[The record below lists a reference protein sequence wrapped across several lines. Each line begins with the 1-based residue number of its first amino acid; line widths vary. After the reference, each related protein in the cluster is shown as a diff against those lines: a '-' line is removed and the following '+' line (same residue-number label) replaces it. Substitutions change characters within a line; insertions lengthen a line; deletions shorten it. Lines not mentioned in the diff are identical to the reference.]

1 VSPVLFRHRRLI
13 LLVAALLTAGL
24 AAVAAGAMNTFVL
37 SRWEAPGSESVQ
49 VQELLKRDHDTGN
62 ANLVLLVGGAV
73 DDPVTAAAA
82 NAVAAELRS
91 EPAVSDVWS
100 YWSRA
105 GDPTMRSADGRH
117 AVILAHVS
125 GDATSARLLIR
136 ERILPAYTRDTGVIR
151 VSVGGAEAVSSQVS
165 QQATRD
171 FLRAEILILP
181 VMVVLLVWLYRR
193 VRLALL
199 TLGIGLFAV
208 LGTLAGLRLLTGF
221 TEVATFAAN
230 ITLVMGIGLGIDY
243 SLFVI
248 ARFREELTAG
258 APVPAAISTTV
269 RTAGR
274 TVVFSGLT
282 VAASLSALLLFPFAF
297 LRSFAYAGILV
308 VALAVLGALT
318 ILPAA
323 LAVLGPRALRR
334 NRRPARA
341 GGLRSRVG
349 RRDRSPTQE
358 DDLTSRVGRRERSS
372 AQGDGLRSR
381 VGRRDRSLA
390 QEDSFRSRVGR
401 RGRGP
406 AQQGGFWVRV
416 GGSVMRRP
424 VLFTA
429 FGLLVTG
436 VLAAPALGMRIGLPD
451 DRVLPPSAST
461 RQTYDVMR
469 SVLPN
474 EPQDALHIVTTSTD
488 VAGYAAEV
496 SRVPGIAQVNS
507 AAGVFTGGVR
517 VGPPPFT
524 GSRLEAVPTREIL
537 SGTETP
543 ALVAAVRAVPP
554 PPGGALVGGY
564 PAELTDFRAMLTDR
578 IPLVAAVLL
587 AISFAVLFAMSR
599 SLLIPVKATI
609 LNLLSLAVMFG
620 VLVTVFQNGLFADV
634 LGFTPIGTLDPAF
647 PILMFCVAY
656 GLSMDYEVFLLSRI
670 KERYEATGDNT
681 RAVLEG
687 LQRSA
692 PLVTAAATILAVS
705 FALYA
710 TGEVM
715 YLQMVGVGTA
725 VAILVDATIIRAIL
739 VPALMR
745 LAGRAN
751 WWPARPATP
760 QTDPPPP
767 TATAATAAESP
778 PQLPSGASMPLL
790 PGGGNAP

>member
-13 LLVAALLTAGL
+13 LLAAALLALGL
-24 AAVAAGAMNTFVL
+24 AAVAAGAMSVLVL
-37 SRWEAPGSESVQ
+37 SRWEAPGSESVR
-49 VQELLKRDHDTGN
+49 VQELLERDHGTGN
-62 ANLVLLVGGAV
+62 ANLVLLVSGV
-73 DDPVTAAAA
+73 IDDPSVAAAA
-82 NAVAAELRS
+82 NAVATELRA
-91 EPAVSDVWS
+91 EEAVLDVWS
-100 YWSRA
+100 YWSRG
-105 GDPTMRSADGRH
+105 GDPTMRDADGRH
-117 AVILAHVS
+117 ALILAHVT
-125 GDATSARLLIR
+125 GDATSARLHIR
-136 ERILPAYTRDTGVIR
+136 ERILPAYTRDTGLIR
-151 VSVGGAEAVSSQVS
+151 VDVGGAEAVSSQVS

-171 FLRAEILILP
+171 FLRAELLIVP
-181 VMVVLLVWLYRR
+181 VMIVLLIALYRR

-199 TLGIGLFAV
+199 TLGVGLFAV
-208 LGTLAGLRLLTGF
+208 IGTLAGLRLLAGV

-248 ARFREELTAG
+248 ARFREELTTG
-258 APVPAAISTTV
+258 APVPAAISDTV

-308 VALAVLGALT
+308 VTLAVLGALT

-323 LAVLGPRALRR
+323 LAILGPRALRR
-334 NRRPARA
+334 RP
-341 GGLRSRVG
+341 
-349 RRDRSPTQE
+349 PPP
-358 DDLTSRVGRRERSS
+358 RE
-372 AQGDGLRSR
+372 DGLWSR
-381 VGRRDRSLA
+381 LGA
-390 QEDSFRSRVGR
+390 H
-401 RGRGP
+401 
-406 AQQGGFWVRV
+406 
-416 GGSVMRRP
+416 VMRRP
-424 VLFTA
+424 ILFTA
-429 FGLLVTG
+429 FGLLIVG
-436 VLAAPALGMRIGLPD
+436 VLAAPALGLRLGLPD
-451 DRVLPPSAST
+451 DRVLPPTAST

-469 SVLPN
+469 DVLPT
-474 EPQDALHIVTTSTD
+474 EPQDALHIITTAADSG
-488 VAGYAAEV
+488 GYAAAI

-507 AAGVFTGGVR
+507 AAGVFVAGTRTGPAPIGLTETR
-517 VGPPPFT
+517 TAPAPAPT
-524 GSRLEAVPTREIL
+524 GSTGTRLEAVPTREAL
-537 SGTETP
+537 SGTDTP

-554 PPGGALVGGY
+554 PPGGTVQVGGY

-620 VLVTVFQNGLFADV
+620 VLVTVFQNGFLADV

-647 PILMFCVAY
+647 PILMFCVTY

-670 KERYEATGDNT
+670 KERYDATGDNT
-681 RAVLEG
+681 RAVLDG

-710 TGEVM
+710 TGDVM

-725 VAILVDATIIRAIL
+725 VAILVDATVIRAIL

-745 LAGRAN
+745 LAGPAN
-751 WWPARPATP
+751 WWPSAAHPVRAGSKRPP
-760 QTDPPPP
+760 VR
-767 TATAATAAESP
+767 AASR
-778 PQLPSGASMPLL
+778 
-790 PGGGNAP
+790 

>member
-1 VSPVLFRHRRLI
+1 MLFRHRRLI
-13 LLVAALLTAGL
+13 LLVTALLTLAL
-24 AAVAAGAMNTFVL
+24 AAVAAGAMNVLVL
-37 SRWEAPGSESVQ
+37 SRWEAPGSESVR
-49 VQELLKRDHDTGN
+49 VQQLLERDHGTGN
-62 ANLVLLVGGAV
+62 ANLVLLVSGVIDDSAV
-73 DDPVTAAAA
+73 AAAA
-82 NAVAAELRS
+82 QSVAAELRG
-91 EPAVSDVWS
+91 EDAVLDVWS
-100 YWSRA
+100 YWSRG
-105 GDPTMRSADGRH
+105 GDPTMRDADGRH
-117 AVILAHVS
+117 ALILAHVT
-125 GDATSARLLIR
+125 GDATSARLHIR
-136 ERILPAYTRDTGVIR
+136 ERILPAYTRDTGLLRID
-151 VSVGGAEAVSSQVS
+151 VGGAEAVSSQVS

-171 FLRAEILILP
+171 FLRAELLIVP
-181 VMVVLLVWLYRR
+181 VMIVLLVVLYRR
-193 VRLALL
+193 LRLALL
-199 TLGIGLFAV
+199 TLGVGLFAV
-208 LGTLAGLRLLTGF
+208 IGTLAGLRVLAGF

-258 APVPAAISTTV
+258 APVPAAITTTV

-308 VALAVLGALT
+308 VVLAVLGALT

-334 NRRPARA
+334 RPPPPADDGIWGRL
-341 GGLRSRVG
+341 GGH
-349 RRDRSPTQE
+349 
-358 DDLTSRVGRRERSS
+358 
-372 AQGDGLRSR
+372 
-381 VGRRDRSLA
+381 
-390 QEDSFRSRVGR
+390 
-401 RGRGP
+401 
-406 AQQGGFWVRV
+406 
-416 GGSVMRRP
+416 VMRRP

-429 FGLLVTG
+429 LGLLIVG
-436 VLAAPALGMRIGLPD
+436 VLAAPALGLRLGLPD
-451 DRVLPPSAST
+451 DRVLPPTAST

-469 SVLPN
+469 DVLPT
-474 EPQDALHIVTTSTD
+474 EPQDALHIVSTSAD
-488 VAGYAAEV
+488 VGGYAAEV
-496 SRVPGIAQVNS
+496 SRVPGIARVNS
-507 AAGVFTGGVR
+507 AAGVFTAGIR
-517 VGPPPFT
+517 TGPGPTGIT
-524 GSRLEAVPTREIL
+524 GSRLEAVPTREVL
-537 SGTETP
+537 SGTGTP

-554 PPGGALVGGY
+554 PPGGTVQVGGY

-587 AISFAVLFAMSR
+587 AISFAVLFAMSG

-620 VLVTVFQNGLFADV
+620 VLVTVFQDGFLAGV

-670 KERYEATGDNT
+670 KERYDATGDNT

-687 LQRSA
+687 LQRGA

-710 TGEVM
+710 TGDVM

-725 VAILVDATIIRAIL
+725 VAILVDATVIRAIL

-751 WWPARPATP
+751 WWPATVPRPAPRSSTV
-760 QTDPPPP
+760 D
-767 TATAATAAESP
+767 
-778 PQLPSGASMPLL
+778 L
-790 PGGGNAP
+790 PGGQPGLPDGQPGLPDGQPA

>member
-13 LLVAALLTAGL
+13 LLVAALLAAGL

-49 VQELLKRDHDTGN
+49 VQELLQRDHGTGN
-62 ANLVLLVGGAV
+62 ANLVLLVGGLV
-73 DDPVTAAAA
+73 DDPETAAAA
-82 NAVAAELRS
+82 NALAAELRA
-91 EPAVSDVWS
+91 EPAVRDVWS
-100 YWSRA
+100 YWSRG
-105 GDPTMRSADGRH
+105 GDPTMRSPDGRH

-136 ERILPAYTRDTGVIR
+136 ERILPAYTRDAGVIR

-165 QQATRD
+165 QQATTD

-208 LGTLAGLRLLTGF
+208 VGTLAGLRLLTGF

-318 ILPAA
+318 ILPAV

-334 NRRPARA
+334 DRNPSRA
-341 GGLRSRVG
+341 GR
-349 RRDRSPTQE
+349 
-358 DDLTSRVGRRERSS
+358 
-372 AQGDGLRSR
+372 
-381 VGRRDRSLA
+381 
-390 QEDSFRSRVGR
+390 FRSRAR
-401 RGRGP
+401 RRARPP
-406 AQQGGFWVRV
+406 AEAGGFWART
-416 GGSVMRRP
+416 GTAVMRRP

-474 EPQDALHIVTTSTD
+474 EPQDALHLVTTTTD

-496 SRVPGIAQVNS
+496 SRIPGIAQVNS

-599 SLLIPVKATI
+599 SLLIPVKATL

-620 VLVTVFQNGLFADV
+620 VLVTVFQNGLFAGV

-739 VPALMR
+739 VPALMK

-751 WWPARPATP
+751 WWPSRRATP
-760 QTDPPPP
+760 SAAPPHPG
-767 TATAATAAESP
+767 TGATSQLPVSRSTP
-778 PQLPSGASMPLL
+778 LPSGGGERAAASRRCEWPAFRRRERAVAA
-790 PGGGNAP
+790 GRREDTADS

>member
-1 VSPVLFRHRRLI
+1 MI
-13 LLVAALLTAGL
+13 LLLTGLLTVVLG
-24 AAVAAGAMNTFVL
+24 AVAAGAMNAMVL

-49 VQELLKRDHDTGN
+49 VQELLARDHGTGN
-62 ANLVLLVGGAV
+62 ANLVLLVSGAI
-73 DDPVTAAAA
+73 DDPATAAAA
-82 NAVAAELRS
+82 TAVATELRG
-91 EPAVSDVWS
+91 EQAVGDVWS
-100 YWSRA
+100 YWSRG
-105 GDPTMRSADGRH
+105 GDPTMRSSDGRH
-117 AVILAHVS
+117 AVILAHVT

-136 ERILPAYTRDTGVIR
+136 ERILPTYTRDDGVLR
-151 VSVGGAEAVSSQVS
+151 VDVGGAEAVSSQVS

-171 FLRAEILILP
+171 FLRAELLILP
-181 VMVVLLVWLYRR
+181 VMTILLVWLYRR

-199 TLGIGLFAV
+199 TLAIGLFAV
-208 LGTLAGLRLLTGF
+208 LGTLAGLRMLTGF

-258 APVPAAISTTV
+258 ATIKNAIISTV

-334 NRRPARA
+334 NPRPEA
-341 GGLRSRVG
+341 
-349 RRDRSPTQE
+349 
-358 DDLTSRVGRRERSS
+358 DD
-372 AQGDGLRSR
+372 
-381 VGRRDRSLA
+381 
-390 QEDSFRSRVGR
+390 
-401 RGRGP
+401 
-406 AQQGGFWVRV
+406 GFWVRA
-416 GGSVMRRP
+416 GGAVMRRP
-424 VLFTA
+424 VLFAA
-429 FGLLVTG
+429 FGLLVVG
-436 VLAAPALGMRIGLPD
+436 VLAAPALGLRLGLPD
-451 DRVLPPSAST
+451 DRVLPPTAST

-469 SVLPN
+469 DVLPT

-496 SRVPGIAQVNS
+496 SRVPGIAQVNA
-507 AAGVFTGGVR
+507 AAGVFVGGVR
-517 VGPPPFT
+517 VGPAPFT

-543 ALVAAVRAVPP
+543 ALVAAVRAVPQ

-599 SLLIPVKATI
+599 SLLIPVKATV

-620 VLVTVFQNGLFADV
+620 VLVTVFQNGFLAGV

-670 KERYEATGDNT
+670 KERYDATGDNT

-692 PLVTAAATILAVS
+692 PLVTAAAAILAVS

-725 VAILVDATIIRAIL
+725 VAIIVDATIIRAIL

-751 WWPARPATP
+751 WWPARPAAP
-760 QTDPPPP
+760 RPH
-767 TATAATAAESP
+767 AARLTRVEA
-778 PQLPSGASMPLL
+778 L
-790 PGGGNAP
+790 PGDR